1 MIVTATAEGDC
12 ERACQPAN
20 VYVLC
25 CSRGV
30 STATPPTTSLSQP
43 LRATRHGVPV
53 VNVYVSLTWTTC
65 EARDRGGET
74 KSVVRG
80 RVKSVIFFL
89 NSVVPYSSYLKL
101 APRWPSFVLNADLCK
116 KKIFVLLGKV
126 YMHLYGLKRFW
137 QLNTNLYALSWQ
149 QLRWYK
155 IIKDH
160 KGTKC
165 SHLFR
170 TNPMSK
176 SKTEFMMIA
185 DYLNLINITFT
196 DQKILSILIKS

>member
-43 LRATRHGVPV
+43 LRATRHGAPV

-89 NSVVPYSSYLKL
+89 ILWYLTHRISSLHQD
-101 APRWPSFVLNADLCK
+101 DLPLCLMQTCVK
-116 KKIFVLLGKV
+116 KFFVLLGKV
-126 YMHLYGLKRFW
+126 YMHLYRLKRFW